1 MPVVQPLVSVVM
13 PAYNVEAYIE
23 EAILSIVGQ
32 DYRNLELVVVNDG
45 SSDGTRKIVEKLA
58 RRYPAI
64 AKCLTISNSGP
75 ARARNVGIQNARG
88 RIIAY
93 QDADDISFAGR
104 ISREVRYLTENPHVA
119 MVYGGMEV
127 RYPGGAIE
135 RQQTQSFNGKLLL
148 LRNYIPCG
156 SVMHRRSILDRVGW
170 WNDNDDWDL
179 WIRVSERYAIGNVPE
194 VVYQYRVHDSEFRHS
209 RNVLRN
215 ALIHLRTFE
224 KRYERKKE
232 VFVGMKVVLLFV
244 QYKILKCLQALTGNL
259 TDRPRLVKLIAKCFQ
274 FAEYKAFRL
283 FATGEVFPPS

>member
-1 MPVVQPLVSVVM
+1 M

-104 ISREVRYLTENPHVA
+104 ISREVRYLMENPHVA

-244 QYKILKCLQALTGNL
+244 QYKILKCLQTLTGNL